1 MNFGESTSDSAEPA
15 AGRPETDDYDL
26 LTYGEVAAR
35 LAELL
40 REEREALAGLRREPR
55 PDPAEVSRLEERIRL
70 LAASEARYR
79 QLRNTKEAFMRRFS
93 AEPIVPPTAD

>member
-1 MNFGESTSDSAEPA
+1 VNFGKPTSDSADSTV
-15 AGRPETDDYDL
+15 GRPETDDYDL

-40 REEREALAGLRREPR
+40 REEREALVGLTRSPR
-55 PDPAEVSRLEERIRL
+55 PDPAEVSRLEQRIHL

-79 QLRNTKEAFMRRFS
+79 ELRNTKEAFMRRFS
-93 AEPIVPPTAD
+93 ADLTDPPTAD